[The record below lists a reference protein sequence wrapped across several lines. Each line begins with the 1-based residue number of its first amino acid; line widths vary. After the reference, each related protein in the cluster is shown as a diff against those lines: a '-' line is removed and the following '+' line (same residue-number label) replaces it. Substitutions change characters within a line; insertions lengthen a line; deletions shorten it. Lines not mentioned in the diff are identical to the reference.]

1 MHHPDRVYS
10 RAQLLDRVWGG
21 NVYVEERTVDVH
33 IRRLRKALTP
43 SGYDRLIRTV
53 RGAGYRFSLGPSDV
67 TLPNR
72 WASQLIALAAWLGAA
87 ILLGVW
93 FGGTGWWLSGA
104 LAFYVAHTLRNLA
117 LLDRVLDGHKRV
129 PLFVTRGLW
138 AEIFARVDK
147 IRAKARNRKKKYHR
161 LLREVREST
170 GALSDGGIILNS
182 EHEILWFNP
191 AATRLLGLD
200 PTVDIGNR
208 LDNLL
213 RHPDFAAYLA
223 APTGEGIT
231 IPSPKETGW
240 LTVQIIPYGQ
250 DQRLAI
256 VRDITREMQ
265 LERTRR
271 DFVANASHE
280 LRSPLTV
287 ISGYL
292 DTLGD
297 DKKCRQA
304 WRAPVGEMRRQADR
318 MTQILRDLIE
328 LTRLES
334 AERKAPHEFVDVGGM
349 LKLIAKEFQAAGTGP
364 RSSSSSRRTSR
375 WSAASPS
382 CTRSS
387 TTSSTTP
394 CASRRRPAACASSGE
409 AEGDDAVFE
418 VVDTGIGIPAEQIPR
433 ITERFYR
440 VDPGRSRAWAARAS
454 ASRSLSTRCSG
465 MKGR

>member
-1 MHHPDRVYS
+1 
-10 RAQLLDRVWGG
+10 
-21 NVYVEERTVDVH
+21 
-33 IRRLRKALTP
+33 
-43 SGYDRLIRTV
+43 
-53 RGAGYRFSLGPSDV
+53 V

-72 WASQLIALAAWLGAA
+72 WASQLIALAVWLGAA
-87 ILLGVW
+87 LLLGWW
-93 FGGTGWWLSGA
+93 FGGTGWWLAGA
-104 LAFYVAHTLRNLA
+104 LGLYVAHTLRNVS

-147 IRAKARNRKKKYHR
+147 VRAKARNRKKKYHR

-200 PTVDIGNR
+200 HATDIGNR

-213 RHPDFAAYLA
+213 RHPDFVAYIA
-223 APTGEGIT
+223 APTPEGIM
-231 IPSPKETGW
+231 IPSPKEESGW

-256 VRDITREMQ
+256 VRDITREIQ

-297 DKKCRQA
+297 DEEMPEG
-304 WRAPVGEMRRQADR
+304 WRAPVSEMQRQAER
-318 MTQILRDLIE
+318 MTRILRDLIE

-334 AERKAPHEFVDVGGM
+334 AAREAPHEFVDIVGM
-349 LKLIAKEFQAAGTGP
+349 LELITKEFQAAGDGPTVELALETDVAMLGSESELHSIFYNLVANAVRFTPATGTV
-364 RSSSSSRRTSR
+364 RIL
-375 WSAASPS
+375 WKA
-382 CTRSS
+382 
-387 TTSSTTP
+387 
-394 CASRRRPAACASSGE
+394 
-409 AEGDDAVFE
+409 DDGGAVFE
-418 VVDTGIGIPAEQIPR
+418 VVDTGIGIAEEQIPR

-440 VDPGRSRAWAARAS
+440 VDPGRSRATGGTGLGLAIVKHALQRHEGTLSIRSREGEGSTFSCRFPASRLVFRAGAARAV
-454 ASRSLSTRCSG
+454 L
-465 MKGR
+465 

>member
-1 MHHPDRVYS
+1 
-10 RAQLLDRVWGG
+10 L
-21 NVYVEERTVDVH
+21 
-33 IRRLRKALTP
+33 
-43 SGYDRLIRTV
+43 
-53 RGAGYRFSLGPSDV
+53 

-72 WASQLIALAAWLGAA
+72 WASQLIALAVWLGAA
-87 ILLGVW
+87 VLLGVW
-93 FGGTGWWLSGA
+93 FGETGWWLAGA
-104 LAFYVAHTLRNLA
+104 LGLYVVHTLRNVA

-129 PLFVTRGLW
+129 PLFETRGLW

-147 IRAKARNRKKKYHR
+147 VRAKARNRKKKYHR

-170 GALSDGGIILNS
+170 GALSDGGIILNAD
-182 EHEILWFNP
+182 HEILWFNP

-200 PTVDIGNR
+200 PTTDIGNR

-223 APTGEGIT
+223 APTGDGIM
-231 IPSPKETGW
+231 IPSPKEEAGW

-256 VRDITREMQ
+256 ARDITREMQ

-292 DTLGD
+292 EALGD
-297 DKKCRQA
+297 DDEMPA
-304 WRAPVGEMRRQADR
+304 SWRAPVGEMRRQADR

-334 AERKAPHEFVDVGGM
+334 AEREAPHEFVDVGGM
-349 LKLIAKEFQAAGTGP
+349 LELIAREFQAAGNEPAVELDLTTDAALLGSESELHSIFYNLVNNAVRFTPPTG
-364 RSSSSSRRTSR
+364 RVRIHWRT
-375 WSAASPS
+375 
-382 CTRSS
+382 
-387 TTSSTTP
+387 
-394 CASRRRPAACASSGE
+394 E
-409 AEGDDAVFE
+409 ADGDAVFE
-418 VVDTGIGIPAEQIPR
+418 VVDTGIGIAEEQIPR

-440 VDPGRSRAWAARAS
+440 VDPGRSRATGGTGLGLAIVKHALQRHEGTLSIRSREGEGSTFGCRFPVSRVVSRAGAARAV
-454 ASRSLSTRCSG
+454 L
-465 MKGR
+465 